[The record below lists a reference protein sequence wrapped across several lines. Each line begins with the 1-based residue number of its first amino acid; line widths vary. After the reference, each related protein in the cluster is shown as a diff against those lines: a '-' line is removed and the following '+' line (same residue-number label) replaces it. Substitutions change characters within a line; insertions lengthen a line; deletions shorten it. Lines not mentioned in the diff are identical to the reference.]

1 MIMSYRQQ
9 TGQKSTGRQIS
20 KATKEKKTKEKKQ
33 KQTAKRLVEE
43 TPEVSAKEVAERALA
58 GVNRLGNQIFAL
70 SPFSQYFDDW
80 LVNLKQT
87 ISEYETNP
95 AVTADEQFQ
104 KDCEKVFADVEAAL
118 AEDRLAESTLT
129 QEAKALE
136 ENNHK
141 IADADKEY
149 AESTRELSNKRNCEI
164 QKLSSDVRQLEDD
177 LAAQQDVKFGFF
189 KFKEKR
195 VAAEKLAQTK
205 KDLTAAKNK
214 LEVTMDSFKAEQDK
228 LHDNYE
234 KHKQD
239 LFDTSDRLHKE
250 LEKLETD
257 TSAQA
262 RLSACNAL
270 AQAITALMQR
280 TPTPAPAPSA

>member
-1 MIMSYRQQ
+1 MSYRQQ
-9 TGQKSTGRQIS
+9 PGQKSTGRQIS
-20 KATKEKKTKEKKQ
+20 KAAKEKKTKEKKQ
-33 KQTAKRLVEE
+33 KQTAKHLQEE
-43 TPEVSAKEVAERALA
+43 IPEVSAQEVAERALA
-58 GVNRLGNQIFAL
+58 GLNRLGNQIFAL

-87 ISEYETNP
+87 ISEFESNS
-95 AVTADEQFQ
+95 AIKADEQFQ
-104 KDCEKVFADVEAAL
+104 TDCDKAFADVEAAL

-141 IADADKEY
+141 TADADKEY
-149 AESTRELSNKRNCEI
+149 AEKTRELSNKRNTEI
-164 QKLSSDVRQLEDD
+164 QKLSTDVRTIEDA

-195 VAAEKLAQTK
+195 LAAEKLAQTN

-214 LEVTMDSFKAEQDK
+214 LEVTIASFKAEQDK

-234 KHKQD
+234 KLKQE
-239 LFDTSDRLHKE
+239 LFETSDRLHKE

-257 TSAQA
+257 TSIQA
-262 RLSACNAL
+262 RQAACNSL
-270 AQAITALMQR
+270 TQAISGLMQR
-280 TPTPAPAPSA
+280 TPPPAPEPSASP

>member
-1 MIMSYRQQ
+1 MSYRQQ
-9 TGQKSTGRQIS
+9 PGQKSTGRQIS

-33 KQTAKRLVEE
+33 KQTAKHLQEI
-43 TPEVSAKEVAERALA
+43 TPEVSPKEVAERALA

-87 ISEYETNP
+87 ISEFETNP
-95 AVTADEQFQ
+95 AITTDEQFQ
-104 KDCEKVFADVEAAL
+104 KDCDKAFADVEAAL
-118 AEDRLAESTLT
+118 AENRLAESTLT

-136 ENNHK
+136 NNNHK

-149 AESTRELSNKRNCEI
+149 AETTRELSNKRNTEI
-164 QKLSSDVRQLEDD
+164 QKLSSDVRMLEDD
-177 LAAQQDVKFGFF
+177 LAAQQDVKLGFF

-195 VAAEKLAQTK
+195 IAAEKLAQTNRN
-205 KDLTAAKNK
+205 LTAAKNK
-214 LEVTMDSFKAEQDK
+214 LEVTIESFKAEQDK

-234 KHKQD
+234 KQKQE
-239 LFDTSDRLHKE
+239 LFETSDRLHKE

-257 TSAQA
+257 TSIQA
-262 RLSACNAL
+262 RLAACNAL
-270 AQAITALMQR
+270 AQAINALVQR
-280 TPTPAPAPSA
+280 TSSPAPPAPSA

>member
-1 MIMSYRQQ
+1 MSYRQQ
-9 TGQKSTGRQIS
+9 TGRKGTGRQIS
-20 KATKEKKTKEKKQ
+20 KATREKKTKEKKQ
-33 KQTAKRLVEE
+33 KQTAKYLQEE
-43 TPEVSAKEVAERALA
+43 TPEVSAKEISERALA

-80 LVNLKQT
+80 LINLKQT
-87 ISEYETNP
+87 ISEFETNP
-95 AVTADEQFQ
+95 EITTDEQFQ
-104 KDCEKVFADVEAAL
+104 KDCEQVFADVATAL

-149 AESTRELSNKRNCEI
+149 AGSTRELSNKRNCEI
-164 QKLSSDVRQLEDD
+164 QKLTSDVRALEDD

-195 VAAEKLAQTK
+195 VASEKLAQTK
-205 KDLTAAKNK
+205 KDLTLAKNK
-214 LEVTMDSFKAEQDK
+214 LEVTIESFKAEQDK

-234 KHKQD
+234 KQKQE
-239 LFDTSDRLHKE
+239 LFDVSDRLHKQ

-257 TSAQA
+257 TSTQA
-262 RLSACNAL
+262 RQSACNAL
-270 AQAITALMQR
+270 AQAINALMQR
-280 TPTPAPAPSA
+280 TSPPAPEPPT

>member
-1 MIMSYRQQ
+1 MSYRQQ

-33 KQTAKRLVEE
+33 KQTAKRLQEE
-43 TPEVSAKEVAERALA
+43 TPEVSPKEVAERALA

-87 ISEYETNP
+87 ISEFETNP
-95 AVTADEQFQ
+95 AITADEQFQ
-104 KDCEKVFADVEAAL
+104 KECERIFTDVAGAL

-136 ENNHK
+136 DNNHK

-149 AESTRELSNKRNCEI
+149 AERSRELSNKRNCEI
-164 QKLSSDVRQLEDD
+164 QKLSTEVRQLEDD

-205 KDLTAAKNK
+205 KDLTAAKNR
-214 LEVTMDSFKAEQDK
+214 LEVTMESFKAEQDK

-234 KHKQD
+234 KEKQE
-239 LFDTSDRLHKE
+239 LFETSDRLHKE

-262 RLSACNAL
+262 RQSACNAL

-280 TPTPAPAPSA
+280 TPSPAPAPSA

>member
-1 MIMSYRQQ
+1 MSYRQQ
-9 TGQKSTGRQIS
+9 TGRKGTGRQIS
-20 KATKEKKTKEKKQ
+20 KATREKKTKEKKQ
-33 KQTAKRLVEE
+33 KQTAKYLQEE

-87 ISEYETNP
+87 ISEFETNP
-95 AVTADEQFQ
+95 AITTDEQFQ
-104 KDCEKVFADVEAAL
+104 KDSEQVFADVEAAL

-149 AESTRELSNKRNCEI
+149 AETTRELSNKRNSEI
-164 QKLSSDVRQLEDD
+164 QKLTSDVRELEDD

-195 VAAEKLAQTK
+195 VASEKLAQTK
-205 KDLTAAKNK
+205 KDLTLAKNK
-214 LEVTMDSFKAEQDK
+214 LEVTIESFKAEQDK

-234 KHKQD
+234 TQKQE
-239 LFDTSDRLHKE
+239 LFDVSDRLHKQ

-257 TSAQA
+257 TSTQA
-262 RLSACNAL
+262 RQSACNAL
-270 AQAITALMQR
+270 AQAINALMQR
-280 TPTPAPAPSA
+280 TSPPAPEPPT

>member
-1 MIMSYRQQ
+1 MSYRQQ
-9 TGQKSTGRQIS
+9 AGQKSTGRQIS

-33 KQTAKRLVEE
+33 KQTAKRLQDEA
-43 TPEVSAKEVAERALA
+43 PEVSPKEVAERALA

-87 ISEYETNP
+87 ISEFETNP

-104 KDCEKVFADVEAAL
+104 TDCDKVFADVEAAL

-136 ENNHK
+136 DNNHK

-149 AESTRELSNKRNCEI
+149 AESTRELSNKRNAEI

-195 VAAEKLAQTK
+195 VAAEKLAQTN
-205 KDLTAAKNK
+205 KDLTAAKNR

-234 KHKQD
+234 KTKQE
-239 LFDTSDRLHKE
+239 LFETSDRLHKE

-257 TSAQA
+257 TSVPA
-262 RLSACNAL
+262 RQSACNGL
-270 AQAITALMQR
+270 AQAINALMQR
-280 TPTPAPAPSA
+280 TPTPAPAPEPSA

>member
-1 MIMSYRQQ
+1 MSYRQQ

-33 KQTAKRLVEE
+33 KQTAKRLQEE

-58 GVNRLGNQIFAL
+58 GANRLGNQIFAL

-87 ISEYETNP
+87 ISEFETNP
-95 AVTADEQFQ
+95 AVKADEQFQ
-104 KDCEKVFADVEAAL
+104 KDCEKIFTDVEAAL

-136 ENNHK
+136 DNNHK

-149 AESTRELSNKRNCEI
+149 AEATRELSNKRNCEI
-164 QKLSSDVRQLEDD
+164 QKLTSDVRELEDA

-189 KFKEKR
+189 QFKEKR
-195 VAAEKLAQTK
+195 VAAEKLAQTN
-205 KDLTAAKNK
+205 KDLAAAKTK
-214 LEVTMDSFKAEQDK
+214 LEVTIGSFKAEQDK

-234 KHKQD
+234 KNKQD
-239 LFDTSDRLHKE
+239 LFDVSDRLHKQ

-257 TSAQA
+257 TSVEA
-262 RLSACNAL
+262 RQSACNAL
-270 AQAITALMQR
+270 AQAINALMQR
-280 TPTPAPAPSA
+280 TPPPEPAPPA

>member
-1 MIMSYRQQ
+1 MSYRQQ
-9 TGQKSTGRQIS
+9 AGQKSTGRQIS

-33 KQTAKRLVEE
+33 KQTAKRLQDE

-87 ISEYETNP
+87 ISEFETNP
-95 AVTADEQFQ
+95 AVTTDEQFQ
-104 KDCEKVFADVEAAL
+104 TDCDKVFADVEAAL
-118 AEDRLAESTLT
+118 AEDRLVESTLT

-136 ENNHK
+136 DNNHK

-149 AESTRELSNKRNCEI
+149 AEKTRELSNKRNAEI
-164 QKLSSDVRQLEDD
+164 QKLSSEVRQLEDD

-195 VAAEKLAQTK
+195 VAAEKLAQTN
-205 KDLTAAKNK
+205 KDLTAAKNR

-234 KHKQD
+234 KQKQE
-239 LFDTSDRLHKE
+239 LFETSDRLHKE

-262 RLSACNAL
+262 RQAACNSL
-270 AQAITALMQR
+270 AQAINALMQR
-280 TPTPAPAPSA
+280 TPSPMPEPST